1 MRGGAGLSEIEI
13 AVAVFLPGVTAQ
25 RRCMGPLNRF
35 WHRTASIGPI
45 VAPLIPQLGI
55 ASLRVAGST
64 VKSKKL
70 GHGVEIELQGQPV
83 QETSAGNSWR
93 RSDLR
98 RQIFGRFHG
107 LYFFFVSCNTAA
119 GVRVQEFVVLCRYD
133 SRRLLLF
140 LDESIATAPAKEEV
154 LRNFTLGTRSCIPDQ
169 VIEEIMLAHLRKYL
183 VNLRGI
189 LNVSSS
195 GRGSWHVI
203 VDSST
208 ILDLWQHQCAL

>member
-1 MRGGAGLSEIEI
+1 MH
-13 AVAVFLPGVTAQ
+13 
-25 RRCMGPLNRF
+25 GPANRF

-98 RQIFGRFHG
+98 RQIFGRFHAGDG
-107 LYFFFVSCNTAA
+107 LYPFFVSCNTAA
-119 GVRVQEFVVLCRYD
+119 GVRVQGVRCVMQVRFSKAAV
-133 SRRLLLF
+133 
-140 LDESIATAPAKEEV
+140 I
-154 LRNFTLGTRSCIPDQ
+154 LGRKHRHGSCQ
-169 VIEEIMLAHLRKYL
+169 GE
-183 VNLRGI
+183 
-189 LNVSSS
+189 SSS
-195 GRGSWHVI
+195 KSHFRDAQLH
-203 VDSST
+203 T
-208 ILDLWQHQCAL
+208 

>member
-1 MRGGAGLSEIEI
+1 MH
-13 AVAVFLPGVTAQ
+13 
-25 RRCMGPLNRF
+25 GPANRF

-45 VAPLIPQLGI
+45 VDPLIPQLGI

-98 RQIFGRFHG
+98 RQIFGRFRG
-107 LYFFFVSCNTAA
+107 LYSFFVSCNTAA

-140 LDESIATAPAKEEV
+140 LDESIATAPAKEKV

-169 VIEEIMLAHLRKYL
+169 VIEEIMLAHLRK
-183 VNLRGI
+183 
-189 LNVSSS
+189 
-195 GRGSWHVI
+195 
-203 VDSST
+203 
-208 ILDLWQHQCAL
+208 

>member
-1 MRGGAGLSEIEI
+1 VVRGGAGLSEIEI

-45 VAPLIPQLGI
+45 IAPLIPQLGI

-70 GHGVEIELQGQPV
+70 GQGVEIELQGQPV

-98 RQIFGRFHG
+98 RQTFGRFHG
-107 LYFFFVSCNTAA
+107 LYSFFVSCNTAGGGPRS
-119 GVRVQEFVVLCRYD
+119 GVCCVMQVRFSKAAV
-133 SRRLLLF
+133 
-140 LDESIATAPAKEEV
+140 I
-154 LRNFTLGTRSCIPDQ
+154 LGRKHRHGSCQ
-169 VIEEIMLAHLRKYL
+169 GE
-183 VNLRGI
+183 
-189 LNVSSS
+189 SSS
-195 GRGSWHVI
+195 KFHFK
-203 VDSST
+203 DAQLHT
-208 ILDLWQHQCAL
+208 